1 MLYRKRQRYDSG
13 VDLEDPSD
21 MFGGGGMQGFGGP
34 GGIDPSMLFNM
45 MGGQGGGGF
54 HFQGGGGGGG
64 NPFGGMP
71 QGRSRGGGGYPF

>member
-1 MLYRKRQRYDSG
+1 MH
-13 VDLEDPSD
+13 
-21 MFGGGGMQGFGGP
+21 GFGP

-54 HFQGGGGGGG
+54 SFQGGGGGGS
-64 NPFGGMP
+64 PFGGMP